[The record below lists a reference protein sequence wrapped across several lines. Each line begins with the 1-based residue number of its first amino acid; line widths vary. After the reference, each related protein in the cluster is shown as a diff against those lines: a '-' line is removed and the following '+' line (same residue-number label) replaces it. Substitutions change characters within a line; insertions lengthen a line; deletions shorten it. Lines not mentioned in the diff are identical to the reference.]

1 MGSFPTGKLH
11 VSYSEVKTWKECP
24 WRHKLAYIDKIDK
37 GEDSPY
43 LDYGTLLHEQLEQY
57 LKTRT
62 MDLEKLEKDL
72 RSAWTEK
79 GFDSKEYI
87 QAQADHRKYQG
98 WKPKPHVYIDEW
110 VQWAKNSLEEIPEFL
125 DENFPNWKA
134 VSAEE
139 QLYEELLDYNLNFK
153 GFIDAVIECDGP
165 RGKRIHWIIDWKTA
179 NAGGWYKDKRRD
191 FLTQAQI
198 SAYKMFWRKKESKE
212 IREVKCGFV
221 LLKRGAK
228 QGKTCELFAVS
239 SGPKMEERV
248 QKLVGSMITSVRK
261 GLFLKNR
268 ESCLFCD
275 FKDTEHCP

>member
-1 MGSFPTGKLH
+1 MSFPTGKSH

-24 WRHKLAYIDKIDK
+24 FRHKLSYIDKIDT

-57 LKTRT
+57 LKSKT
-62 MDLEKLEKDL
+62 MDLDKLEQDL
-72 RSAWTEK
+72 RNAWKEK
-79 GFDSKEYI
+79 GFDSQEFISK
-87 QAQADHRKYQG
+87 QAAHRKSNG

-110 VQWAKNSLEEIPEFL
+110 VEWAKNSLNEIPDFL
-125 DENFPNWKA
+125 DSNFPNWKA
-134 VSAEE
+134 ISAEE
-139 QLYEELLDYNLNFK
+139 ELYEELKKYNLNFK

-165 RGKRIHWIIDWKTA
+165 RGKRVVWVIDWKTA
-179 NAGGWYKDKRRD
+179 NAGGWYRDKRRD

-198 SAYKMFWRKKESKE
+198 SAYKLFLRKKLGLGV
-212 IREVKCGFV
+212 REVKCGFV

-228 QGKTCELFAVS
+228 PKKTCELVTIS

-248 QKLVGSMITSVRK
+248 EKLIGSMITSVRK

-268 ESCLFCD
+268 HSCMFCD
-275 FKDTEHCP
+275 FKDTDYCP

>member
-1 MGSFPTGKLH
+1 MALFPTNKGH

-24 WRHKLAYIDKIDK
+24 FKHKLSYIDKIDL

-43 LDYGTLLHEQLEQY
+43 LDYGTLLHDQLESY
-57 LKTRT
+57 LLTKT
-62 MDLEKLEKDL
+62 MDFDSLEDKLRK
-72 RSAWTEK
+72 AWEEK
-79 GFDSKEYI
+79 GFDSEEFIAK
-87 QAQADHRKYQG
+87 QAAHRKSNG

-110 VQWAKNSLEEIPEFL
+110 VSWAKNSLEDIPSFL

-134 VSAEE
+134 ISAEE
-139 QLYEELLDYNLNFK
+139 QLHEEITGYDMNFK

-165 RGKRIHWIIDWKTA
+165 RGKRVRWIIDWKTA

-198 SAYKMFWRKKESKE
+198 AAYKFFWRNKNGFGP
-212 IREVKCGFV
+212 REVKCGFV

-228 QGKTCELFAVS
+228 PGKTCELLSIS

-248 QKLVGSMITSVRK
+248 EKLISSMLTSVRK

-268 ESCLFCD
+268 SSCTFCEY
-275 FKDTEHCP
+275 KHTKHCP

>member
-1 MGSFPTGKLH
+1 MEDFPTQKQH

-24 WRHKLAYIDKIDK
+24 YRHKLSYIDKIDL

-43 LDYGTLLHEQLEQY
+43 LDYGTLLHDQLEKY
-57 LKTRT
+57 LNTKT
-62 MDLEKLEKDL
+62 MDLDKLESDL
-72 RSAWTEK
+72 RKAWDEK
-79 GFDSKEYI
+79 GFDSQEYI
-87 QAQADHRKYQG
+87 QKQAAHRKKNG

-125 DENFPNWKA
+125 NKNFPNWKA
-134 VSAEE
+134 ISAEE
-139 QLYEELLDYNLNFK
+139 QLYEELDGYNINFK
-153 GFIDAVIECDGP
+153 GFIDAVIECDDS
-165 RGKRIHWIIDWKTA
+165 RGKRTRWILDWKTA
-179 NAGGWYKDKRRD
+179 NSGGWYKDKRRD

-198 SAYKMFWRKKESKE
+198 ASYKLFWRQKNNLGP
-212 IREVKCGFV
+212 RDVKCGFV

-228 QGKTCELFAVS
+228 PGKTCELLAVS

-248 QKLVGSMITSVRK
+248 EKLIRSMVSAVRR

-275 FKDTEHCP
+275 YKDTDHCP